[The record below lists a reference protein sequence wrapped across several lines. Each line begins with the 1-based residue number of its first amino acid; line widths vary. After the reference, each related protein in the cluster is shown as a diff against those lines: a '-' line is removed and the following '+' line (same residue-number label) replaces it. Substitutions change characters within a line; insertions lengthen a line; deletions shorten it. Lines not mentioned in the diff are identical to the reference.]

1 MGHLL
6 AEEEWRNSTHFR
18 FSKVNLY
25 PGSSSVGLSNFGM
38 YFVVVSISKKPESSM
53 SFRYFAEPHSIIASI
68 DQMIGAFHFHLYLL
82 ATVFRIA
89 L

>member
-6 AEEEWRNSTHFR
+6 AEEEWRNSAHFR

-38 YFVVVSISKKPESSM
+38 CFVVQLIVIKWQLSVTPKKLPDRGVFPFENGGKMWFFSIYHL
-53 SFRYFAEPHSIIASI
+53 SFLTQKHILF
-68 DQMIGAFHFHLYLL
+68 
-82 ATVFRIA
+82 
-89 L
+89 